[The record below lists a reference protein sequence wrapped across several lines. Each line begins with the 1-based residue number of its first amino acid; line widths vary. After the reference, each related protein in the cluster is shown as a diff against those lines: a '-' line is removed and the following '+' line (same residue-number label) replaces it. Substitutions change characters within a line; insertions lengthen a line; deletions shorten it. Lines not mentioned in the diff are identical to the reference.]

1 MPFWKRSSP
10 EEEQQ
15 RVQAQQEAES
25 SLRSLQGGGLPT
37 QALRRLSEE
46 TAAGH
51 PLFSSDL
58 STKEFALTR
67 NQGYRPLSQV
77 MGSSIYHVGW
87 QYTLNYPRFT
97 TAYELTTVTNAH
109 QQAVQL
115 ALGRLQQEAAL
126 LKAHGV
132 IGVRFNR
139 REYEWGSN
147 LLEYT
152 AIGTAI
158 RLPDAPLFPRPF
170 LSDLSGQ
177 EFWTLL
183 QAGYFPAG
191 LVTGF
196 CSYCVSA
203 GWEVSQI
210 LRSWSNQEVAA
221 YSQAI
226 YTARDLAMNR
236 LEAAA
241 RGLNALGVVGMHISF
256 DKRENEYER
265 EHDPTSYRDLFINFA
280 AVGTAIISRRPD
292 HVIPSPK
299 PTLTFTDLR
308 RR

>member
-1 MPFWKRSSP
+1 M
-10 EEEQQ
+10 
-15 RVQAQQEAES
+15 
-25 SLRSLQGGGLPT
+25 
-37 QALRRLSEE
+37 
-46 TAAGH
+46 
-51 PLFSSDL
+51 
-58 STKEFALTR
+58 
-67 NQGYRPLSQV
+67 
-77 MGSSIYHVGW
+77 
-87 QYTLNYPRFT
+87 
-97 TAYELTTVTNAH
+97 
-109 QQAVQL
+109 
-115 ALGRLQQEAAL
+115 
-126 LKAHGV
+126 
-132 IGVRFNR
+132 
-139 REYEWGSN
+139 
-147 LLEYT
+147 
-152 AIGTAI
+152 
-158 RLPDAPLFPRPF
+158 
-170 LSDLSGQ
+170 
-177 EFWTLL
+177 L

-241 RGLNALGVVGMHISF
+241 RSLNALGVVGMHIDF

-265 EHDPTSYRDLFINFA
+265 EHDPTRYRDLFINFA

-299 PTLTFTDLR
+299 LTLTFTDLR